1 MIDNATMAAAAA
13 IRQRADLTT
22 RLSTEFFPT
31 APFRDFQTRVFTVL
45 EEREARLKSGV
56 MEQKGAALIG
66 PAGTGKSRMAEKVIR
81 DFEAIAE
88 ATDGREF
95 GSRIVSIIVPG
106 RASIK
111 DTLREIL
118 RQMGYP
124 CEANRD
130 EDYLTQRVM
139 AQFEGQRV
147 AALHLDEVQDSGR
160 YATSDSMRMFSKKFR
175 NLMQHRRWPVCL
187 ILTATLEGRE
197 FINHDQTLTRRLR
210 PIEILPMS
218 FSQDAQLLRNSA
230 ATLVHRAGLSDAGL
244 FDVPEFLQ
252 ILMHASAYRF
262 GIAME
267 MTIEAIDEAMSEG
280 DREIGLDHFVG
291 AYYLRMNCDDDLNPF
306 ISPHWKVIDTTTAMD
321 RILEQ
326 RKEELRKEAEKRKRR
341 KSVAVR

>member
-1 MIDNATMAAAAA
+1 MIDDATLAASEA
-13 IRQRADLTT
+13 IRQRADLTAS
-22 RLSTEFFPT
+22 LSAEFFPT
-31 APFRDFQTRVFTVL
+31 APFRDFQARVFGVL
-45 EEREARLKSGV
+45 EEREARLKAGLT
-56 MEQKGAALIG
+56 EQKGAALIG
-66 PAGTGKSRMAEKVIR
+66 PAGTGKSRMADTVIMNY
-81 DFEAIAE
+81 EAVAE
-88 ATDGREF
+88 ATGGREF
-95 GSRIVSIIVPG
+95 GSKIVSTIVPG

-130 EDYLTQRVM
+130 EDYLTQRVL

-218 FSQDAQLLRNSA
+218 HPQDAQLLRSSA
-230 ATLVHRAGLSDAGL
+230 ATLVHRAGLADGGL
-244 FDVPEFLQ
+244 FDVPEFLE

-267 MTIEAIDEAMSEG
+267 MTIEAIDEAMSGG
-280 DREIGLDHFVG
+280 DHEIGLDHFAG
-291 AYYLRMNCDDDLNPF
+291 AYYLRMNCDDEINPF
-306 ISPHWKVIDTTTAMD
+306 ISPYWKAIDTTTAMD
-321 RILEQ
+321 RNLEQ
-326 RKEELRKEAEKRKRR
+326 RKEELRKEAEKRKKR
-341 KSVAVR
+341 KVMVAR